1 MGGGVV
7 PGRFLTLLAAS
18 FGSAAAQGL
27 PSDDLLHPSW
37 AEQGASISLR
47 HEFDR
52 TIVRPGFAWQDS
64 VGEVDLELLDTAT
77 ILRDPSPARVDG
89 DFGFHAAASRRLLGG
104 QSVFSWS
111 QTGQLEGQF
120 ADHGALGGSRT
131 RGQTVLGWNRP
142 VGDFRLGGWG
152 GLLWERLDPSAATPS
167 LDAGRKAAEGALAT
181 SVFALEGAWNR
192 PHGSGDRWISAYLLR
207 DAGAADLREESGAA
221 HAFYQTTIPWSTEID
236 AGIDALRRR
245 SEVLG
250 QDRDVVRRS
259 VSVTSVLE
267 PGRGQSVPVRVW
279 IADTLALD
287 YAGRVPG
294 DDAWGVGGGV
304 GLSGDLPYGF
314 FHVQDLSAIRGD
326 HGVLDIEGGQGDL
339 ERSQSSEDRMVRL
352 ADTLGWRIE
361 SFGGFSLKGGW
372 LRSLARRR
380 HPQNPEPGVSDRPDQ
395 DLSETGVGAS
405 VRDSALA
412 RDDKP
417 LLAWSWLRR
426 DEVYLKAVHSAETR
440 RREGHRLAADVAW
453 SPAVDIRVEA
463 GSVAREQRTRW
474 RFDST
479 RDEGLMEWQWDAA
492 LQEGT
497 ARKPRAR
504 AWIEQRLTWAG
515 GLIGDD
521 FAIERRMVDWKVGA
535 RGWYWWKG
543 AFLSP
548 WVERWTEVSSVWDG
562 TRLASEPGRE
572 EWRAALEGEAPV
584 ASGTVHLQI
593 LRVLPDP
600 GTDDWRATGEARWT
614 W

>member
-1 MGGGVV
+1 MGGFVA

-18 FGSAAAQGL
+18 FGGAAGQGL

-37 AEQGASISLR
+37 DEQGATVSVR

-52 TIVRPGFAWQDS
+52 TILRPGLAWQDS
-64 VGEVDLELLDTAT
+64 LGGIDLELLDTAT
-77 ILRDPSPARVDG
+77 LLRDPSPARVDG
-89 DFGFHAAASRRLLGG
+89 DFGFHTAASRAFLGG
-104 QSVFSWS
+104 TGVFSWS
-111 QTGQLEGQF
+111 QTGQVEGQF

-142 VGDFRLGGWG
+142 LGDFRLGGWG

-167 LDAGRKAAEGALAT
+167 LDVGRPAAEGAQAT
-181 SVFALEGAWNR
+181 SVFALEGVWNR
-192 PHGSGDRWISAYLLR
+192 PHGDGDRWISAYLLR
-207 DAGAADLREESGAA
+207 DAGEADLREESGSAR
-221 HAFYQTTIPWSTEID
+221 AFYQTVSPWSTGIE
-236 AGIDALRRR
+236 AGIEALRRR
-245 SEVLG
+245 SDVLG
-250 QDRDVVRRS
+250 VDRDVVRRS
-259 VSVTSVLE
+259 VSVTTVLE
-267 PGRGQSVPVRVW
+267 PGWGQTIPLRADL
-279 IADTLALD
+279 ADTLALD

-294 DDAWGVGGGV
+294 DDAWGVQAGI
-304 GLSGDLPYGF
+304 GLEGALGRGF
-314 FHVQDLSAIRGD
+314 FHIHALSGARGD
-326 HGVLDIEGGQGDL
+326 HEVLDVQGGQGDL
-339 ERSQSSEDRMVRL
+339 ERSQSSQDRAVRL
-352 ADTLGWRIE
+352 ADTLGWRTE
-361 SFGGFSLKGGW
+361 GLGGLSAKAGW
-372 LRSLARRR
+372 TRSLTTRR

-412 RDDKP
+412 RDDRP

-440 RREGHRLAADVAW
+440 RREGHRLAADAAW
-453 SPAVDIRVEA
+453 SPARDIRVEA
-463 GSVAREQRTRW
+463 GTVAREQRTRW

-479 RDEGLMEWQWDAA
+479 RDEGLMEWQWDVA

-497 ARKPRAR
+497 ARRPRAR

-515 GLIGDD
+515 GLLGDD
-521 FAIERRMVDWKVGA
+521 FAIERRMVDWKAGI

-548 WVERWTEVSSVWDG
+548 WVERWTETSTIWDG
-562 TRLASEPGRE
+562 IRLAEEPGRE
-572 EWRAALEGEAPV
+572 EWRAALEGETPLAG
-584 ASGTVHLQI
+584 GTVRLQI